1 MIESALEL
9 LRQGKIVFIH
19 DSDNR
24 ENEVDAVIR
33 ADYVT
38 PSVITWMRKNA
49 GGLICFV
56 TEDSVGRQLGLNFMS
71 DVLRNVGF
79 DGLIKRP
86 GYGDDPAFS
95 IYVNHIKTKTGIR
108 DIDRALTITR
118 LADITRMIKEGNNAE
133 ARKIFYGEFYAPG
146 HVPILL
152 GRVGRRFGHTELSL
166 LLSRM
171 AGILPALVIV
181 EMLSDDGEAL
191 SKDAVLRIANDL
203 GTVVISGGEIIREAE
218 RRGIIKGTVIK

>member
-1 MIESALEL
+1 MEL
-9 LRQGKIVFIH
+9 FRQGKIIFIH

-33 ADYVT
+33 ADYIT

-56 TEDSVGRQLGLNFMS
+56 TEDSVGKQLGLDFMS
-71 DVLRNVGF
+71 DVLRKIGF
-79 DGLIKRP
+79 DGLVKRP

-95 IYVNHIKTKTGIR
+95 IYVNHVETVTGIR
-108 DIDRALTITR
+108 DRDRALTIAR
-118 LADITRMIKEGNNAE
+118 LADVIKMIEEGRVAD
-133 ARKIFYGEFYAPG
+133 ARKVFYGEFYAPG

-166 LLSRM
+166 MLSKM
-171 AGILPALVIV
+171 ANTLPALVIV
-181 EMLSDDGEAL
+181 EMLSDDGGAL
-191 SKDAVLRIANDL
+191 SKDTALKIANAFN
-203 GTVVISGGEIIREAE
+203 TVLVSGDEIINEAKK
-218 RRGIIKGTVIK
+218 RGIINET

>member
-1 MIESALEL
+1 M
-9 LRQGKIVFIH
+9 
-19 DSDNR
+19 
-24 ENEVDAVIR
+24 
-33 ADYVT
+33 T

-56 TEDSVGRQLGLNFMS
+56 TEDSVGKQLGLNFMS
-71 DVLRNVGF
+71 DVLRNAGF

-95 IYVNHIKTKTGIR
+95 IYVNHVKTKTGGIR

-118 LADITRMIKEGNNAE
+118 LADVVRMIKEGRNAE
-133 ARKIFYGEFYAPG
+133 AQKIFYGEFYAPG

-191 SKDAVLRIANDL
+191 NKDAVSRIADEL

-218 RRGIIKGTVIK
+218 RQGIIKEVVIK

>member
-1 MIESALEL
+1 M
-9 LRQGKIVFIH
+9 LRDGRIIFIH

-56 TEDSVGRQLGLNFMS
+56 TEDSIGRQLGLDFMS
-71 DVLRNVGF
+71 EALRRLGF
-79 DGLIKRP
+79 DGLVKRP

-95 IYVNHIKTKTGIR
+95 IYVNHVRTVTGIR
-108 DIDRALTITR
+108 DRDRALTINR
-118 LADITRMIKEGNNAE
+118 LADIVKMAGEGRVAE
-133 ARKIFYGEFYAPG
+133 ARKVFYEEFYAPG

-166 LLSRM
+166 MLSRM
-171 AGILPALVIV
+171 AGIPPALVIV
-181 EMLSDDGEAL
+181 EMLSDDGGAL
-191 SKDAVLRIANDL
+191 GRDVVGKMASEL
-203 GTVVISGGEIIREAE
+203 GTVLVDGDEIISEA
-218 RRGIIKGTVIK
+218 RMRGII

>member
-1 MIESALEL
+1 MIEKALEL
-9 LRQGKIVFIH
+9 LRQGKIIFIH

-24 ENEVDAVIR
+24 EDEVDAVIR

-38 PSVITWMRKNA
+38 PSIITWMRREA

-56 TEDSVGRQLGLNFMS
+56 TEDTIGRQLGLNFMS
-71 DVLRNVGF
+71 ELLRNVGF

-108 DIDRALTITR
+108 DKDRALTITR
-118 LADITRMIKEGNNAE
+118 LANVVKMMNEGKINEAKET
-133 ARKIFYGEFYAPG
+133 FYREFYAPG

-152 GRVGRRFGHTELSL
+152 GRIGRRFGHTELSL
-166 LLSRM
+166 MLAKM
-171 AGILPALVIV
+171 AGIQPSLVIV
-181 EMLSDDGEAL
+181 EMLSDTGEAMSRREIEEVAMGL
-191 SKDAVLRIANDL
+191 N
-203 GTVVISGGEIIREAE
+203 TVVVEGEDIVKRATAM
-218 RRGIIKGTVIK
+218 GIINHN